1 MQIIPKEETEY
12 DPLAEGTTELRDN
25 LQDSSN
31 QQMNISNL
39 SGGAKAYT
47 GHPMDSRPVKMTASL
62 QVLQDSRATKAENEV
77 EEEFAKMAADK
88 KAAKTNPAPKAVKAK
103 VTEYESIDMEVPGE
117 GFGFGREKSVNLM
130 LSSQM

>member
-1 MQIIPKEETEY
+1 
-12 DPLAEGTTELRDN
+12 
-25 LQDSSN
+25 
-31 QQMNISNL
+31 
-39 SGGAKAYT
+39 
-47 GHPMDSRPVKMTASL
+47 
-62 QVLQDSRATKAENEV
+62 
-77 EEEFAKMAADK
+77 MAADK

>member
-31 QQMNISNL
+31 QQMNITNL

-88 KAAKTNPAPKAVKAK
+88 KAAKANPAPKAVKAK